1 MNMEPEQIPK
11 ELFQPAGAQLQQ
23 PVLPRSVGGRRAAAW
38 GRFRKNGSSVVAAV
52 VLALLLAFALIVPMV
67 MPYGVEFRDGYY
79 KNALPKWEAL
89 AFLGWD
95 GCQELTVNQATYD
108 YYMAMGA
115 VKQVKEKNVN
125 AATGRYTYR
134 VLVDAYAKVGCVYLD
149 LTEAEYADLRDYER
163 ESGRQV
169 CYPIPRLYQ
178 TAFLA
183 VPGSANLWY
192 QLEDESAAST
202 GASAH
207 HDADGEPIF
216 VEDYWVDG
224 DGQPVYAVKNQT
236 GVRCRV
242 QYAAYYQYVH
252 GFAPRYLFGTNQYG
266 QDILVC
272 LAYGARLSFLLAL
285 SVSLINFCIG
295 IVYGAIGG
303 FYGGKT
309 DLILGRIADILASV
323 PFIVVATLFQLHLA
337 KRVGAVAV
345 LLLSFVL
352 TGWIGIAARVRTQFY
367 RFKGAEYVLAAR
379 TLGAGSGRL
388 IFRHILPNAMGTV
401 ITGTVLLIPGVIF
414 SESMLSYL
422 GIVNLESAGMTS
434 IGTMLAAGQGYLGS
448 FPHIL
453 LFPALFLALLQIA
466 FNLFG
471 NGLREALDPKVQ
483 GK

>member
-11 ELFQPAGAQLQQ
+11 ELFQPARPQQQ

-38 GRFRKNGSSVVAAV
+38 GRFRKNGSSVVAVV

-95 GCQELTVNQATYD
+95 GCQEVTVNQATYD
-108 YYMAMGA
+108 YYTAMGA

-125 AATGRYTYR
+125 ATTGRYTYR
-134 VLVDAYAKVGCVYLD
+134 VLVDAYAKVGCVYMD
-149 LTEAEYADLRDYER
+149 LTEAEYAALRDYER

-207 HDADGEPIF
+207 HNADGEPIF

-266 QDILVC
+266 QDQLHVPPLLPDRRQRQQLNQKKANGGDDQKGQQHQAHSLGNIAQHPAISHKNL
-272 LAYGARLSFLLAL
+272 LQRPFFLYSSTA
-285 SVSLINFCIG
+285 
-295 IVYGAIGG
+295 AIGP
-303 FYGGKT
+303 
-309 DLILGRIADILASV
+309 LA
-323 PFIVVATLFQLHLA
+323 
-337 KRVGAVAV
+337 
-345 LLLSFVL
+345 
-352 TGWIGIAARVRTQFY
+352 
-367 RFKGAEYVLAAR
+367 
-379 TLGAGSGRL
+379 
-388 IFRHILPNAMGTV
+388 
-401 ITGTVLLIPGVIF
+401 
-414 SESMLSYL
+414 
-422 GIVNLESAGMTS
+422 
-434 IGTMLAAGQGYLGS
+434 
-448 FPHIL
+448 
-453 LFPALFLALLQIA
+453 
-466 FNLFG
+466 
-471 NGLREALDPKVQ
+471 
-483 GK
+483 